1 MSRDGA
7 RTRKCPRRSR
17 DSSPRNIHVAA
28 AAAPRLVAAKYPRRS
43 RGGAA
48 ASFDLRPRRRYGRE
62 SGRRPQAR
70 SSTRSGAFPAS
81 PSPTSRTRLPT
92 RPTTPKG
99 SSRRRSSFY
108 WCWRFR
114 SRSWSA
120 RASTRARG
128 TRAASRA
135 SARVALSAN
144 RGRRRRRRWPF
155 EPSRGRRRIAN
166 LGSEFLTRVCC
177 AFKLCVYS
185 GDAVAARGRPLCRH
199 PLCSAVSA
207 QSGSPR
213 STNAKNGGRDTGDR
227 RAGVVARLAVAQNRR
242 TSSVSGPQLS
252 KSCSSLTH
260 HQLGTASCVTQID
273 ASSGEARRS
282 GGHRKTVAV
291 ALRELRRSGETTDT
305 RPRSQSLQRTT
316 RHALREPPSDRRA
329 TTARRRRDV
338 WFIRR
343 RR

>member
-28 AAAPRLVAAKYPRRS
+28 AAAPLPALI
-43 RGGAA
+43 
-48 ASFDLRPRRRYGRE
+48 LRPRRRYGRE

-185 GDAVAARGRPLCRH
+185 GDAVAAPGSSALSQSALLRRPPRSPAPRARRAQKTAVAIRVTDARASSRDL
-199 PLCSAVSA
+199 PLRKTDERRASVAHNSAKAVHHSLTTSSA
-207 QSGSPR
+207 Q
-213 STNAKNGGRDTGDR
+213 
-227 RAGVVARLAVAQNRR
+227 
-242 TSSVSGPQLS
+242 
-252 KSCSSLTH
+252 
-260 HQLGTASCVTQID
+260 
-273 ASSGEARRS
+273 
-282 GGHRKTVAV
+282 
-291 ALRELRRSGETTDT
+291 
-305 RPRSQSLQRTT
+305 RP
-316 RHALREPPSDRRA
+316 
-329 TTARRRRDV
+329 V
-338 WFIRR
+338 
-343 RR
+343 